1 MLCAIRGLHFG
12 VAHTNEINELITRTW
27 PYYRS
32 CPHLVVLLPMLQV
45 PAQCLSDYLLEMKQD
60 YGYTVVGAEQSTN
73 SKSLKDYHMPA
84 KTLLL
89 LG

>member
-12 VAHTNEINELITRTW
+12 VAHTNEINEFITRTW
-27 PYYRS
+27 PYYWS

-84 KTLLL
+84 KTLLI

>member
-1 MLCAIRGLHFG
+1 
-12 VAHTNEINELITRTW
+12 
-27 PYYRS
+27 
-32 CPHLVVLLPMLQV
+32 MLQV

-89 LG
+89 LGWVQYVYMFVVLSSKAENLNFNIMWL